1 MKKQTSNQF
10 SPMSKEQT
18 EKLTTIVKE
27 TLALGISHVKT
38 FSTADLWNIQRRS
51 RTMMSRRSFV

>member
-1 MKKQTSNQF
+1 MKKQKTNQF

-18 EKLTTIVKE
+18 ENLTTVVKE
-27 TLALGISHVKT
+27 TIALGFNQART
-38 FSTADLWNIQRRS
+38 FSAADLWNIQRRS